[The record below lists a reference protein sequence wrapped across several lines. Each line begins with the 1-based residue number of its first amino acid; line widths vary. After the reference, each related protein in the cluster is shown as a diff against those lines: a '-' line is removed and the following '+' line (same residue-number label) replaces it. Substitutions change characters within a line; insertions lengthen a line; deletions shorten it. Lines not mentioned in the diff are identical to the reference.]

1 MDPKEAE
8 AWLRGERSTVNYA
21 GGDSPQDAQ
30 ERATR
35 MDAAM
40 SEQAYWVLR
49 AQGLKNGPRVLEGIL
64 VGLLVAVV
72 SLVIVVYFQL

>member
-1 MDPKEAE
+1 MSNEEAL

-21 GGDSPQDAQ
+21 GGESPWDSQ

-40 SEQAYWVLR
+40 TEQAYWIVR
-49 AQGLKNGPRVLEGIL
+49 AHKENL
-64 VGLLVAVV
+64 VTEDVR
-72 SLVIVVYFQL
+72 

>member
-1 MDPKEAE
+1 MNPEEAE
-8 AWLRGERSTVNYA
+8 AWLAGERSTVNYA

-40 SEQAYWVLR
+40 TEQAYWVMR
-49 AQGLKNGPRVLEGIL
+49 AQGLKNGPRVLEAIL
-64 VGLLVAVV
+64 VGLLIVTVIMA
-72 SLVIVVYFQL
+72 IVVYFTI